1 MLIDI
6 RSGIPPQEPSILPQE
21 LSLEIFYQTFLTR
34 GSATFIMKSDF
45 YNENFILDVFVLIVK
60 NLHPSFSLSR
70 KVTDKTKH
78 EMVYMLWR
86 ECVPSEFYRY
96 ICKEKNFLYLNG
108 RDVGQP
114 TVIEIVG
121 GFINQGKQNLRILQ
135 EYLVQYKDIYQYVY
149 SHVFPEVYTTSEKR
163 GFDIKSNFHILF
175 KAYGDKQMIRQYQLA
190 KNPANFGQQNETNEC
205 KQKPIKNFDPF
216 TDSEERE
223 VKEHA
228 EKRLAERR
236 EKTE

>member
-60 NLHPSFSLSR
+60 NLNPSFSLSR

-78 EMVYMLWR
+78 DMVYMLWR
-86 ECVPSEFYRY
+86 ECVPSEYYRY
-96 ICKEKNFLYLNG
+96 ICKEKNFLYFNG

-114 TVIEIVG
+114 TVLEIVG
-121 GFINQGKQNLRILQ
+121 RFMDQGKQNLRMLQ
-135 EYLVQYKDIYQYVY
+135 EYLAQYNDIYQYVY
-149 SHVFPEVYTTSEKR
+149 LHVFPEVYTTSEKR
-163 GFDIKSNFHILF
+163 GFNLKTNFHILF
-175 KAYGDKQMIRQYQLA
+175 KAYCDKRMIRQYQLA
-190 KNPANFGQQNETNEC
+190 KNPANFEQQNKTNEC
-205 KQKPIKNFDPF
+205 EQKPIK
-216 TDSEERE
+216 
-223 VKEHA
+223 K
-228 EKRLAERR
+228 L
-236 EKTE
+236 